1 MKFSV
6 RAMTAQDID
15 EVLML
20 AARFV
25 EAPHWSRGDYEQIL
39 LAGPSTSPP
48 TALIRRAFIA
58 LSGTNLAGFAVASLL
73 PREAAAEVEGLVV
86 DEKYRRQGIG
96 STLLGACT
104 EWAAN
109 AGASSMRLEVR
120 ASNAAALALY
130 HRHGF
135 AAVGRRRAYY
145 SAPLEDAVLLQAPL
159 GSENTT

>member
-1 MKFSV
+1 VSFSV

-25 EAPHWSRGDYEQIL
+25 EAPHWTRRDYEQIL
-39 LAGPSTSPP
+39 LTASTFL
-48 TALIRRAFIA
+48 TRRAFIA
-58 LSGTNLAGFAVASLL
+58 LSDSNLAGFAAAGWL
-73 PREAAAEVEGLVV
+73 PGEAAAEVEGLVV
-86 DEKYRRQGIG
+86 DEKYRRQGMG
-96 STLLGACT
+96 SALIGACM

-135 AAVGRRRAYY
+135 SPVGRRRAYY
-145 SAPLEDAVLLQAPL
+145 SAPVEDAVLLQAPL

>member
-1 MKFSV
+1 VSFSV

-25 EAPHWSRGDYEQIL
+25 EAPHWTRRDYEQIL
-39 LAGPSTSPP
+39 LTASTFL
-48 TALIRRAFIA
+48 TRRAFIA
-58 LSGTNLAGFAVASLL
+58 LSDSNLAGFAAAGWL
-73 PREAAAEVEGLVV
+73 PGEAAAEVEGLVV

>member
-1 MKFSV
+1 
-6 RAMTAQDID
+6 MTAQDID

-25 EAPHWSRGDYEQIL
+25 EAPHWTRRDYEQIL
-39 LAGPSTSPP
+39 LTASTFL
-48 TALIRRAFIA
+48 TRRAFIA
-58 LSGTNLAGFAVASLL
+58 LSDSNLAGFAAAGWL
-73 PREAAAEVEGLVV
+73 PGEAAAEVEGLVV
-86 DEKYRRQGIG
+86 DEKYRRQGMG
-96 STLLGACT
+96 SALIGACM